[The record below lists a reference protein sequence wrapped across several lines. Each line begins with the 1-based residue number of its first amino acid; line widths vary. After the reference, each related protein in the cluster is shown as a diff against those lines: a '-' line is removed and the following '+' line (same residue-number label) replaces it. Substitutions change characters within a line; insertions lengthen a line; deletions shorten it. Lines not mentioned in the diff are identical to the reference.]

1 MGGIGVVKKEWEYY
15 TCGMYRLTYR
25 RRGGTGYIRG
35 CFAYRTRAEPEAGM
49 QNSRGRYPVCAE
61 KRYVVVQLAAE
72 NPHTQASAPSHK
84 AQ

>member
-1 MGGIGVVKKEWEYY
+1 M
-15 TCGMYRLTYR
+15 MYITYWLTYR

-61 KRYVVVQLAAE
+61 KRYVNQFVVQLAAE

>member
-1 MGGIGVVKKEWEYY
+1 
-15 TCGMYRLTYR
+15 MYRLTYR

-61 KRYVVVQLAAE
+61 KRYVNQFVVQLAAE